1 MPGGRIQLIG
11 KPGTAKHI
19 NDLRPKTKK
28 AVRAIVRKEV
38 RKLAERKNA
47 GYIAENLQ
55 LYHNKPFY
63 IQNLLACTQGVT
75 DPNNLAT
82 NDARIGDEVYLRNLR
97 VKFWLSNK
105 LDRPNCM
112 YRIILFWYPSDQTLT
127 DQDVF
132 FTQTNKMLD
141 RPNNENISV
150 LEDRYVFSRE
160 MYLNGT
166 EKFEHSYLC
175 TINKNWKNKKIT
187 YQEAPN
193 QVKPKNKTLG
203 IAVAVYDAYGTLQ
216 TDNIASMAFNAQI
229 QFQDP

>member
-1 MPGGRIQLIG
+1 MPAGRIVRIT
-11 KPGTAKHI
+11 KGTAKHV
-19 NDLRPKTKK
+19 NDLKPKTKK

-38 RKLAERKNA
+38 RKLSERKNV
-47 GYIAENLQ
+47 GYIAENQQ
-55 LYHNKPFY
+55 LFHNKPFY
-63 IQNLLACTQGVT
+63 IQNLLACTKGVN
-75 DPNNLAT
+75 DPNNLST
-82 NDARIGDEVYLRNLR
+82 NDGRIGDEIYLRNLR

-112 YRIILFWYPSDQTLT
+112 YRIILFWYNSDQALT

-166 EKFEHSYLC
+166 EKFEHSMLC
-175 TINKNWKNKKIT
+175 TINKNWKNKKIVYHET
-187 YQEAPN
+187 PQN
-193 QVKPKNKTLG
+193 IVVPKGKTLG

-216 TDNIASMAFNAQI
+216 TDNIASMAFNAQF